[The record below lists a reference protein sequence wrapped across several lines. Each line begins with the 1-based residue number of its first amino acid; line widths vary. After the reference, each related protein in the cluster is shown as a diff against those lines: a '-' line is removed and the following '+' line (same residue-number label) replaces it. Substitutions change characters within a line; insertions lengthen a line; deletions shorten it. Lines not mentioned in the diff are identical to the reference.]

1 MGLAADTTV
10 AGPVCSIARLQA
22 RIGSYFC
29 ADPKL
34 EQAAAGNSNLPA
46 LAGVVGFKARVI
58 MLADVET

>member
-29 ADPKL
+29 ADPNIGYDPEVAL
-34 EQAAAGNSNLPA
+34 CDLMDNCVDAGASSPW
-46 LAGVVGFKARVI
+46 
-58 MLADVET
+58 